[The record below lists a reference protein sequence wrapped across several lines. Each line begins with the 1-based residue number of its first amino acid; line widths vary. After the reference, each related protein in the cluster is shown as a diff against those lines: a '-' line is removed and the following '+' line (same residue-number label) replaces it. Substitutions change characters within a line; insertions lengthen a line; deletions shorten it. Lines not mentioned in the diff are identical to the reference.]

1 MEEVLKTRLK
11 TALVFGI
18 VVIGLLLMGK
28 MGFTLLTAIV
38 MTGGMYEY
46 AQITRQP
53 KWMKTVAIVL
63 GILGSALLLIGN
75 PYTQLNFMVI
85 MLAVVLYTFFIIVMF
100 FKIALPHQKAGLVMM
115 ILYPALALI
124 LPVSVTGDAAWD
136 IHFWEWSLVL
146 IWISDSG
153 AYLVGRKLGRTKL
166 FERVSPKKTWEGT
179 LGAGLFTLAGGALI
193 FLLEK
198 EMTLAFWLLTAL
210 LVWITGTLGDLFES
224 YIKRTFEVKDSGSF
238 LPGHGGFLDR
248 FDSLIMVIPYLCAL
262 LWIKHLII

>member
-11 TALVFGI
+11 TALVFGV

-46 AQITRQP
+46 SQITRQP
-53 KWMKTVAIVL
+53 NWMKSAAI
-63 GILGSALLLIGN
+63 ILGTLAAGFLLMGID
-75 PYTQLNFMVI
+75 YTEINFMLI
-85 MLAVVLYTFFIIVMF
+85 MLAITIYTYFIIAMF
-100 FKIALPHQKAGLVMM
+100 FKIALPHRSGGLIMM
-115 ILYPALALI
+115 LMYPALALI
-124 LPVSVTGDAAWD
+124 LPAMVTGQAAWD
-136 IHFWEWSLVL
+136 MHFWAWSLVL

-179 LGAGLFTLAGGALI
+179 LGAGLFTLAGGGLI

-198 EMTLAFWLLTAL
+198 DMSLAFWLLTSL
-210 LVWITGTLGDLFES
+210 IVWITGTLGDLFES